1 MSCFSRPL
9 FAPMSALTASAWT
22 EQTVPTAG
30 GTHST
35 AIRTRECES
44 QVVEGRNCPTSGSP
58 AEGCA
63 INLGETPGA
72 LRGPSRAA
80 PSKGATCEG
89 EGSIWKPKG
98 SASKSEGYGS
108 RGEALPEYYRDKT
121 AAGSR
126 AVPASRGTSGSRVV
140 HAMCDPEHRERTLAV
155 MGANSGSPGTEK
167 YWLRLGDGQ
176 NTLAA

>member
-1 MSCFSRPL
+1 
-9 FAPMSALTASAWT
+9 MSALTASAWT

-30 GTHST
+30 GIHST

-63 INLGETPGA
+63 ITLGETPGA

-80 PSKGATCEG
+80 RSKGATCEG

-108 RGEALPEYYRDKT
+108 RGEALPEYR
-121 AAGSR
+121 SEEH
-126 AVPASRGTSGSRVV
+126 TS
-140 HAMCDPEHRERTLAV
+140 E
-155 MGANSGSPGTEK
+155 
-167 YWLRLGDGQ
+167 
-176 NTLAA
+176 